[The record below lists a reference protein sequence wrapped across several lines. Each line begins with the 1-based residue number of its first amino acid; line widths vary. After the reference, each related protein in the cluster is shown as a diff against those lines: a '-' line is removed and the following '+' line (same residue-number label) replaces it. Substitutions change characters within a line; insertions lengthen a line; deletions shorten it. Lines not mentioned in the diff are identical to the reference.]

1 MKRIFIAI
9 KVEPEKA
16 LLKIFSDLHEHTVKD
31 QIKWTKVE
39 NVHVTLAFLG
49 DTEESIIKN
58 ISQMLHE
65 ICADLTP
72 FELKMKGTG
81 VFRSYSDPRIIW
93 TGIEPSDRLKK
104 LNELII
110 SGLRN
115 LNIDPG
121 DKPFNPHLT
130 LGRIKHLNDKDSFKI
145 LIQQYQNTDIQK
157 IPVTEVVLFESILLP
172 TGPVYK
178 PIIKVQL

>member
-1 MKRIFIAI
+1 
-9 KVEPEKA
+9 
-16 LLKIFSDLHEHTVKD
+16 
-31 QIKWTKVE
+31 
-39 NVHVTLAFLG
+39 
-49 DTEESIIKN
+49 
-58 ISQMLHE
+58 MLHE

-72 FELKMKGTG
+72 FELMMKGTG

-93 TGIEPSDRLKK
+93 TGIEPSDRLKQ

-130 LGRIKHLNDKDSFKI
+130 LGRIKHLNNKDSFKI

-157 IPVTEVVLFESILLP
+157 IPVTEVVLFESILLS